1 MSEDNMQN
9 DDLNKPASDSDNISG
24 VNPAMNNNADVEQ
37 NTGIPPIS
45 PTGPEPINLTPM
57 EPNDVNS
64 GAVDYDFTNLQP
76 EAHPENPAQNPHYE
90 EQHEVKLDQTQ
101 NSDPVTVR
109 PVEFTPFDSYT
120 PTNTDTNKNLELLMD
135 IKLELTVELG
145 RCQLP
150 VKKVLELT
158 RGSIIELD
166 KVAGE
171 SVELYANGK
180 HVANGE
186 VVVIEDNFGLRITSI
201 TDPEER
207 VKGL

>member
-1 MSEDNMQN
+1 MQDDNMQN
-9 DDLNKPASDSDNISG
+9 EEFNMNQENVSAAEEISENI
-24 VNPAMNNNADVEQ
+24 
-37 NTGIPPIS
+37 
-45 PTGPEPINLTPM
+45 
-57 EPNDVNS
+57 
-64 GAVDYDFTNLQP
+64 
-76 EAHPENPAQNPHYE
+76 AQNDAAEQVDEISVSTGEIKIE
-90 EQHEVKLDQTQ
+90 ETKNYDE
-101 NSDPVTVR
+101 PVTVR
-109 PVEFTPFDSYT
+109 PVEFAQFDSYT

-135 IKLELTVELG
+135 IKLQLTVELG

-180 HVANGE
+180 HIANGE

-201 TDPEER
+201 SDPEER
-207 VKGL
+207 IKGLK

>member
-1 MSEDNMQN
+1 MPEDNIQN
-9 DDLNKPASDSDNISG
+9 EEFDNEELLKSTNELSIDSEKTI
-24 VNPAMNNNADVEQ
+24 ETETQ
-37 NTGIPPIS
+37 
-45 PTGPEPINLTPM
+45 
-57 EPNDVNS
+57 
-64 GAVDYDFTNLQP
+64 AVDYNFSEVEGTAVNEVQIEPEPTN
-76 EAHPENPAQNPHYE
+76 
-90 EQHEVKLDQTQ
+90 DG
-101 NSDPVTVR
+101 PVTVR

-166 KVAGE
+166 KIAGE
-171 SVELYANGK
+171 SVELFANGK

-207 VKGL
+207 IKSLN

>member
-1 MSEDNMQN
+1 MSEDNMN
-9 DDLNKPASDSDNISG
+9 DDNLNQPN
-24 VNPAMNNNADVEQ
+24 M
-37 NTGIPPIS
+37 
-45 PTGPEPINLTPM
+45 PESF
-57 EPNDVNS
+57 D
-64 GAVDYDFTNLQP
+64 DFSK
-76 EAHPENPAQNPHYE
+76 ENPAQE
-90 EQHEVKLDQTQ
+90 DFSADTEFTAEVKPDAVNYDFSEMQS
-101 NSDPVTVR
+101 NSGEVQIDTDDSIDDTVTVR

-207 VKGL
+207 IKSI

>member
-1 MSEDNMQN
+1 MSDDNMQN
-9 DDLNKPASDSDNISG
+9 DDLNQNEIPSDVNDIGG
-24 VNPAMNNNADVEQ
+24 VNPAINSDMPSQDGNEEASVKATDYNFDEIQGTPTNAGEVELEDADH
-37 NTGIPPIS
+37 NT
-45 PTGPEPINLTPM
+45 
-57 EPNDVNS
+57 
-64 GAVDYDFTNLQP
+64 
-76 EAHPENPAQNPHYE
+76 
-90 EQHEVKLDQTQ
+90 
-101 NSDPVTVR
+101 DPVTVR

-207 VKGL
+207 IKGL

>member
-1 MSEDNMQN
+1 MSDDKMQN
-9 DDLNKPASDSDNISG
+9 DDFNQSNVPEGFDDLANENPIEDNDISSINADALNNISEPSEAE
-24 VNPAMNNNADVEQ
+24 NSLQDNASNYNFDDMQ
-37 NTGIPPIS
+37 GQA
-45 PTGPEPINLTPM
+45 IN
-57 EPNDVNS
+57 
-64 GAVDYDFTNLQP
+64 Q
-76 EAHPENPAQNPHYE
+76 Q
-90 EQHEVKLDQTQ
+90 EVPLDTT
-101 NSDPVTVR
+101 SSSDDPVTVR
-109 PVEFTPFDSYT
+109 PVEFTQFDSYT

-207 VKGL
+207 IKSL

>member
-1 MSEDNMQN
+1 MQDDNIQN
-9 DDLNKPASDSDNISG
+9 DDLI
-24 VNPAMNNNADVEQ
+24 Q
-37 NTGIPPIS
+37 NQENIPPAEEIS
-45 PTGPEPINLTPM
+45 ENTEPQTTGYNFEEVSKPSDESDDGEVKI
-57 EPNDVNS
+57 
-64 GAVDYDFTNLQP
+64 
-76 EAHPENPAQNPHYE
+76 E
-90 EQHEVKLDQTQ
+90 EQKEYD
-101 NSDPVTVR
+101 DPVTVR
-109 PVEFTPFDSYT
+109 PVEFTQFDSYT

-158 RGSIIELD
+158 RGSIIELE

-180 HVANGE
+180 HIANGE

-201 TDPEER
+201 SDPEER
-207 VKGL
+207 IKGLK

>member
-1 MSEDNMQN
+1 MSDDKMQN
-9 DDLNKPASDSDNISG
+9 DDFNQSNDPGDFDDLTNENPIEDNDIPSINADALNNISEPSEAE
-24 VNPAMNNNADVEQ
+24 NSLQDNASNYNFDDMQ
-37 NTGIPPIS
+37 GQA
-45 PTGPEPINLTPM
+45 IN
-57 EPNDVNS
+57 
-64 GAVDYDFTNLQP
+64 Q
-76 EAHPENPAQNPHYE
+76 Q
-90 EQHEVKLDQTQ
+90 EVPLDTT
-101 NSDPVTVR
+101 SSSDDPVTVR
-109 PVEFTPFDSYT
+109 PVEFTQFDSYT

-207 VKGL
+207 IKSL

>member
-1 MSEDNMQN
+1 MSDDNMQN
-9 DDLNKPASDSDNISG
+9 DDFNKNEMPSADDDISG
-24 VNPAMNNNADVEQ
+24 LNPAMNMPLDDDM
-37 NTGIPPIS
+37 
-45 PTGPEPINLTPM
+45 PTAGDGGMDFQTQQQLNEN
-57 EPNDVNS
+57 
-64 GAVDYDFTNLQP
+64 AVDYDFNEMQGTPANASQEEVHLN
-76 EAHPENPAQNPHYE
+76 EAETAA
-90 EQHEVKLDQTQ
+90 D
-101 NSDPVTVR
+101 DGPVTVR

-171 SVELYANGK
+171 SVELFANGK

-207 VKGL
+207 IKSL

>member
-1 MSEDNMQN
+1 MPEDNMNNEDMNLNGLPSGDGVVEAGTSEPEIAASAEVPIENENAQN
-9 DDLNKPASDSDNISG
+9 AEEYNFEQMDSAQANEIKID
-24 VNPAMNNNADVEQ
+24 PQ
-37 NTGIPPIS
+37 
-45 PTGPEPINLTPM
+45 PIN
-57 EPNDVNS
+57 E
-64 GAVDYDFTNLQP
+64 G
-76 EAHPENPAQNPHYE
+76 
-90 EQHEVKLDQTQ
+90 
-101 NSDPVTVR
+101 PVTVR
-109 PVEFTPFDSYT
+109 PVEFTHFDSYT

-171 SVELYANGK
+171 SVELFANGK

-207 VKGL
+207 IKSL

>member
-1 MSEDNMQN
+1 MPEDNINPNINPSNIPNNVDATMGINPIEMNQT
-9 DDLNKPASDSDNISG
+9 LNEDIVAGMSADEIQAALNSNPQPANVNFEDISGNAVNEVKIDTQPASN
-24 VNPAMNNNADVEQ
+24 E
-37 NTGIPPIS
+37 
-45 PTGPEPINLTPM
+45 
-57 EPNDVNS
+57 
-64 GAVDYDFTNLQP
+64 
-76 EAHPENPAQNPHYE
+76 
-90 EQHEVKLDQTQ
+90 
-101 NSDPVTVR
+101 PVTVR
-109 PVEFTPFDSYT
+109 PVEFSQFDSYT

-171 SVELYANGK
+171 SVELFANGK

-207 VKGL
+207 IKSL

>member
-1 MSEDNMQN
+1 MPEDNIPNDNLNQPN
-9 DDLNKPASDSDNISG
+9 IPDDLNDLSSANLVGNSVPNMSAEDVASININNSSTQNISFDEIEGNAVNEIKVEKPA
-24 VNPAMNNNADVEQ
+24 E
-37 NTGIPPIS
+37 
-45 PTGPEPINLTPM
+45 
-57 EPNDVNS
+57 
-64 GAVDYDFTNLQP
+64 TN
-76 EAHPENPAQNPHYE
+76 E
-90 EQHEVKLDQTQ
+90 
-101 NSDPVTVR
+101 PVTVR
-109 PVEFTPFDSYT
+109 PVEFSQFDSYT

-145 RCQLP
+145 RCHLP

-171 SVELYANGK
+171 SVELFANGK

-207 VKGL
+207 IKSL

>member
-1 MSEDNMQN
+1 MPDDKMQN
-9 DDLNKPASDSDNISG
+9 DDFNQNEFSPQGDDISG
-24 VNPAMNNNADVEQ
+24 VNPDIAADDAINPAMDIEEQDVQ
-37 NTGIPPIS
+37 IPA
-45 PTGPEPINLTPM
+45 PEDTVPQALN
-57 EPNDVNS
+57 
-64 GAVDYDFTNLQP
+64 YDFD
-76 EAHPENPAQNPHYE
+76 EMHD
-90 EQHEVKLDQTQ
+90 EQSEVKIDADGT
-101 NSDPVTVR
+101 DEGPVTVR

-171 SVELYANGK
+171 SVELFANGK

-207 VKGL
+207 IKSL

>member
-9 DDLNKPASDSDNISG
+9 DDLNQPKDIDNLDNLSAANPLGNIPDDGVSPDDAATNSDSY
-24 VNPAMNNNADVEQ
+24 
-37 NTGIPPIS
+37 
-45 PTGPEPINLTPM
+45 
-57 EPNDVNS
+57 
-64 GAVDYDFTNLQP
+64 AVDNNTASNYNFDKIEGEPVN
-76 EAHPENPAQNPHYE
+76 
-90 EQHEVKLDQTQ
+90 EVKIDPEMH
-101 NSDPVTVR
+101 NSEPVTVR

-145 RCQLP
+145 RCHLP

-207 VKGL
+207 IKSL

>member
-1 MSEDNMQN
+1 MPEDNMPN
-9 DDLNKPASDSDNISG
+9 DDINQNNVPDIQDANSSLNPEEDVVDASVNNQTTEIPLDN
-24 VNPAMNNNADVEQ
+24 EY
-37 NTGIPPIS
+37 
-45 PTGPEPINLTPM
+45 
-57 EPNDVNS
+57 ND
-64 GAVDYDFTNLQP
+64 G
-76 EAHPENPAQNPHYE
+76 
-90 EQHEVKLDQTQ
+90 
-101 NSDPVTVR
+101 PVTVR

-207 VKGL
+207 IKGL

>member
-1 MSEDNMQN
+1 MPEDNIPN
-9 DDLNKPASDSDNISG
+9 DELDNNELPTGEEAI
-24 VNPAMNNNADVEQ
+24 NPALDAEADVVGAAQPVEYSFSDVEGTPVNEVQIEQ
-37 NTGIPPIS
+37 S
-45 PTGPEPINLTPM
+45 P
-57 EPNDVNS
+57 
-64 GAVDYDFTNLQP
+64 VDNG
-76 EAHPENPAQNPHYE
+76 
-90 EQHEVKLDQTQ
+90 
-101 NSDPVTVR
+101 PVTVR

-145 RCQLP
+145 RCHLP

-207 VKGL
+207 IKSLN

>member
-1 MSEDNMQN
+1 MPEDNIPN
-9 DDLNKPASDSDNISG
+9 DNLNQPNIPDGLNDLSSANLAGSG
-24 VNPAMNNNADVEQ
+24 VPNMSIDDVASVNINPAAQNINFDEIAGSAINEVKVEQ
-37 NTGIPPIS
+37 S
-45 PTGPEPINLTPM
+45 AQIN
-57 EPNDVNS
+57 E
-64 GAVDYDFTNLQP
+64 
-76 EAHPENPAQNPHYE
+76 
-90 EQHEVKLDQTQ
+90 
-101 NSDPVTVR
+101 PVTVR
-109 PVEFTPFDSYT
+109 PVEFSQFDSYT

-145 RCQLP
+145 RCHLP

-171 SVELYANGK
+171 SVELFANGK

-207 VKGL
+207 IKSL

>member
-1 MSEDNMQN
+1 MPDDKMQN
-9 DDLNKPASDSDNISG
+9 DDFNQSN
-24 VNPAMNNNADVEQ
+24 NPEGFDDLHN
-37 NTGIPPIS
+37 
-45 PTGPEPINLTPM
+45 
-57 EPNDVNS
+57 
-64 GAVDYDFTNLQP
+64 
-76 EAHPENPAQNPHYE
+76 ENPLENDSIIDNSAEIGDMGAEDISHLQEQMHE
-90 EQHEVKLDQTQ
+90 EPQARGYSFNEIEGHAVNAEEVKIDHSAD
-101 NSDPVTVR
+101 NNDPVTVR
-109 PVEFTPFDSYT
+109 PVEFTQFDSYT

-171 SVELYANGK
+171 SVELFANGK

-207 VKGL
+207 IKTLN

>member
-1 MSEDNMQN
+1 MPENNTPNEEFDNEELQQNLNNFEQESTENVVAEAETQAVDYNFSEVEGT
-9 DDLNKPASDSDNISG
+9 A
-24 VNPAMNNNADVEQ
+24 VNEVQIEQ
-37 NTGIPPIS
+37 
-45 PTGPEPINLTPM
+45 EPIN
-57 EPNDVNS
+57 D
-64 GAVDYDFTNLQP
+64 
-76 EAHPENPAQNPHYE
+76 
-90 EQHEVKLDQTQ
+90 
-101 NSDPVTVR
+101 DPVTVR

-207 VKGL
+207 IKSL

>member
-1 MSEDNMQN
+1 MSDDKMQN
-9 DDLNKPASDSDNISG
+9 NDFNPNDISG
-24 VNPAMNNNADVEQ
+24 SGLPQDSGSGNLNPSAGLPDNE
-37 NTGIPPIS
+37 IPP
-45 PTGPEPINLTPM
+45 EINLSQEELNAKAVNYEFSQMQGTPA
-57 EPNDVNS
+57 NDGTEVHIDPS
-64 GAVDYDFTNLQP
+64 
-76 EAHPENPAQNPHYE
+76 E
-90 EQHEVKLDQTQ
+90 HEKE
-101 NSDPVTVR
+101 PVTVR

-171 SVELYANGK
+171 SVELFANGK

-201 TDPEER
+201 TDPQER
-207 VKGL
+207 IKSL

>member
-9 DDLNKPASDSDNISG
+9 DEFNPNEIPANGNINGINSYENISG
-24 VNPAMNNNADVEQ
+24 SD
-37 NTGIPPIS
+37 IS
-45 PTGPEPINLTPM
+45 PSETESIH
-57 EPNDVNS
+57 S
-64 GAVDYDFTNLQP
+64 GAQNYDF
-76 EAHPENPAQNPHYE
+76 AQMDNESNDSTTESNEVHLDPSMH
-90 EQHEVKLDQTQ
+90 EQE
-101 NSDPVTVR
+101 PVTVR
-109 PVEFTPFDSYT
+109 PLEFTPFDSYT
-120 PTNTDTNKNLELLMD
+120 PTDTDTNKNLELLMD

-166 KVAGE
+166 KIAGE

-180 HVANGE
+180 HIANGE

-201 TDPEER
+201 TEPQER
-207 VKGL
+207 IKSL

>member
-1 MSEDNMQN
+1 MSDDKMPN
-9 DDLNKPASDSDNISG
+9 DDLNNINSQNFSDSFHTGLPKNNSPMPDNTNFQDNTP
-24 VNPAMNNNADVEQ
+24 NPQKFEFDDVSED
-37 NTGIPPIS
+37 IPGEIHIDQES
-45 PTGPEPINLTPM
+45 N
-57 EPNDVNS
+57 
-64 GAVDYDFTNLQP
+64 VD
-76 EAHPENPAQNPHYE
+76 E
-90 EQHEVKLDQTQ
+90 
-101 NSDPVTVR
+101 PVTVR
-109 PVEFTPFDSYT
+109 PVEFAPFDSYT
-120 PTNTDTNKNLELLMD
+120 PTNTDTNRNLELLMD

-207 VKGL
+207 IKSL

>member
-1 MSEDNMQN
+1 MSDDIMPN
-9 DDLNKPASDSDNISG
+9 DDLNEPNTPEDFDALSDLSG
-24 VNPAMNNNADVEQ
+24 VNPMENSPVSGMPE
-37 NTGIPPIS
+37 GEIPVGS
-45 PTGPEPINLTPM
+45 PAASYSFDEMQGEA
-57 EPNDVNS
+57 VN
-64 GAVDYDFTNLQP
+64 
-76 EAHPENPAQNPHYE
+76 
-90 EQHEVKLDQTQ
+90 EVKIEEEI

-109 PVEFTPFDSYT
+109 PVEFTQFDSYT

-207 VKGL
+207 IKSL

>member
-1 MSEDNMQN
+1 MPENNIPDNDFNPEGIPPQDNENSIDSAAFDAGDTAEDNMQN
-9 DDLNKPASDSDNISG
+9 PEVSGNSADNA
-24 VNPAMNNNADVEQ
+24 VNYDFNEMNESSVNEEIHLEN
-37 NTGIPPIS
+37 
-45 PTGPEPINLTPM
+45 PEPN
-57 EPNDVNS
+57 E
-64 GAVDYDFTNLQP
+64 G
-76 EAHPENPAQNPHYE
+76 
-90 EQHEVKLDQTQ
+90 
-101 NSDPVTVR
+101 PVTVR

-207 VKGL
+207 IKSL

>member
-9 DDLNKPASDSDNISG
+9 DDFNQNEIPSEGGIND
-24 VNPAMNNNADVEQ
+24 VNPAENAPDA
-37 NTGIPPIS
+37 
-45 PTGPEPINLTPM
+45 
-57 EPNDVNS
+57 
-64 GAVDYDFTNLQP
+64 GAVNYDFTQMDGSDSASSVGDEP
-76 EAHPENPAQNPHYE
+76 QEVHIDPSMH
-90 EQHEVKLDQTQ
+90 EQE
-101 NSDPVTVR
+101 PVTVR
-109 PVEFTPFDSYT
+109 PLEFTPFDSYT

-166 KVAGE
+166 KIAGE

-180 HVANGE
+180 HIANGE

-201 TDPEER
+201 TDPQER
-207 VKGL
+207 IKSL

>member
-1 MSEDNMQN
+1 MAEDNIN
-9 DDLNKPASDSDNISG
+9 DNEF
-24 VNPAMNNNADVEQ
+24 NPE
-37 NTGIPPIS
+37 GIPPQDNDKSSIN
-45 PTGPEPINLTPM
+45 PANFDLGNTDADIIQNAAQEPPADAAGEHHENVSDYNFNEMQGNSVNEVHIENN
-57 EPNDVNS
+57 EPND
-64 GAVDYDFTNLQP
+64 G
-76 EAHPENPAQNPHYE
+76 
-90 EQHEVKLDQTQ
+90 
-101 NSDPVTVR
+101 PVTVR

-171 SVELYANGK
+171 SVELFANGK

-207 VKGL
+207 IKSL